1 MSKRPIAAT
10 ITTGVVALLLA
21 ACGSSSSSTST
32 TAKVTTTMAKT
43 TTTAATPTSMGSQIK
58 VSSPDDATETALV
71 AAGAAY
77 NNLTPADYTGLSEG
91 SVYYAV
97 DGSTG
102 YEYAGGSMVPS
113 ASSTAA
119 QVASQ
124 DEGSYLIFEKA
135 PGQDWKAVAKTGL
148 MAACP
153 ADVPPANVVAA
164 WGWAPGTCR
173 PKS

>member
-1 MSKRPIAAT
+1 MSKRPLLVTLATGAA
-10 ITTGVVALLLA
+10 ALLLA
-21 ACGSSSSSTST
+21 ACGSSTSSTST
-32 TAKVTTTMAKT
+32 TAAT
-43 TTTAATPTSMGSQIK
+43 TTTPKSSTTASVPSQIK

-97 DGSTG
+97 DSSTG

-113 ASSTAA
+113 AGSTAA

-148 MAACP
+148 MATCP

-164 WGWAPGTCR
+164 WGWAPGTCS

>member
-1 MSKRPIAAT
+1 MSKRPLLATLATGAA
-10 ITTGVVALLLA
+10 ALLLA
-21 ACGSSSSSTST
+21 ACGSSSSSTSSTTST
-32 TAKVTTTMAKT
+32 TAASTS
-43 TTTAATPTSMGSQIK
+43 TTTAPTPTSAMSQIK

-102 YEYAGGSMVPS
+102 YEYAGASMGPS

-148 MAACP
+148 MATCP